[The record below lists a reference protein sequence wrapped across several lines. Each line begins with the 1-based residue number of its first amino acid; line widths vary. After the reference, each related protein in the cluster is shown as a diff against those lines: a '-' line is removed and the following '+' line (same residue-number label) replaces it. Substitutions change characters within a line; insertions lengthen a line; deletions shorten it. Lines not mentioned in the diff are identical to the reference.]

1 MSNFKLPR
9 LIANTLRCA
18 TIVCAVASVPAFA
31 QVADA
36 HAHDVDHN
44 QHDAHSGHETQ
55 NATLS
60 LNQGERWQTDEPLR
74 KGMLE
79 IRQAVEKAGTDSGT
93 GELSA
98 QQAEE
103 LTLALDGSVDFII
116 EQCKLEPEADA
127 NLHVILAE
135 ILSASGALKSE
146 PHAEDALARIHGALE
161 NYAHYFNHPDWAAAH
176 EH

>member
-60 LNQGERWQTDEPLR
+60 LNQGERWQPDEPLR
-74 KGMLE
+74 KG
-79 IRQAVEKAGTDSGT
+79 RD
-93 GELSA
+93 
-98 QQAEE
+98 
-103 LTLALDGSVDFII
+103 LAHKF
-116 EQCKLEPEADA
+116 A
-127 NLHVILAE
+127 NLCGVVQMKRIRFLRRPAFHAIQ
-135 ILSASGALKSE
+135 ALNGR
-146 PHAEDALARIHGALE
+146 RIGGIRG
-161 NYAHYFNHPDWAAAH
+161 
-176 EH
+176 